1 MTLRLGPW
9 LAGLTIKTKGL
20 DMRRL
25 DIDRVD
31 TMPDGELGD
40 FGWAQRPFIARVE
53 EEYNAGRP
61 LRFIVL
67 KARQVGISTAT
78 EALLFLW
85 SFFYRGSNSL
95 VISYEDPQAQELFQM
110 MKTYWDTWPHRH
122 LYTLQY
128 STKRQMRWLETKSQ
142 VRVATAKNV
151 GGSRGSTVHALHASE
166 LAFWA
171 DPETLWIGLNQTI
184 PSRHGTLVVLESTAN
199 GIGNWFHEKWVEA
212 DAGESEFIPIFFP
225 YYRHYEYRMHT
236 TLSTR
241 SELNADERLL
251 LKLMQSEGA
260 SDEQAYR
267 TVAWRRWAIINKCN
281 GDLPYF
287 MQEYPACVTGDTRVG
302 TSRGLVRIDMVSPGD
317 EATLG
322 TVIRSHEQPASLI
335 WSLTTTDGYR
345 LRGTF
350 DHPVFLETGLLQPL
364 STLKVGQKIR
374 LQPSRLADSYHTVT
388 WRELG
393 VDHSLTIT
401 EEWGR
406 LLGYYMGDG
415 SYGLDT
421 LSVACDAKDGDVVD
435 DVVKLFDA
443 VLGLQGRVRRTGSN
457 KGGIEVRAGS
467 KDLKPVLDRLGLLR
481 RNSDGRI
488 LRKVHVPEVIW
499 RSPPSVVRE
508 FLRGLFEA
516 DGFNAYNSPRIVFF
530 SKHLEFLGDVQL
542 LLLALGVTCRRVSR
556 PAQTGTGY
564 EYQANELC
572 LNGDRVRA
580 FVDRIGFVSERKHRR
595 HQTKPRGRPSTPN
608 TFVTEVTAVAADGVE
623 VTYDLTVAGGEA
635 FDANGILTH
644 NTPDEAFIATG
655 RPIFPHQKVRDAY
668 TKRTGATGRIFRNG
682 VGKVVFEAD
691 PSGPLTMFV
700 RPNRAD
706 RREDRYFIGGD
717 PSETVTGDPGCMHV
731 LNRQTYEQVAVWH
744 DRVNPVYFAEQMIL
758 LGDLYNHCMICPE
771 VEGGGQAAMG
781 YITKSNYDNVWRDRR
796 PDRMRSGN
804 VFGWSTNQTRKQWA
818 IGVLQK
824 RFLDG
829 SLVIHDPKTYNQLI
843 SFVEHDDGYWGN
855 SNPKIHDDAVMAL
868 AITVCASEE
877 QGPFQ
882 THRPSVNNPIVDL
895 YNTLD
900 DQPDSFENLYS
911 TAEGM

>member
-1 MTLRLGPW
+1 VTLRLGPW

-40 FGWAQRPFIARVE
+40 FGWAQRPFIAKAE

-128 STKRQMRWLETKSQ
+128 STKRQLRWLETKSQ

-166 LAFWA
+166 VAFWA

-225 YYRHYEYRMHT
+225 YYRHYEYRLHT
-236 TLSTR
+236 TLSTK

-251 LKLMQSEGA
+251 LKLMQGEGYP
-260 SDEQAYR
+260 DETGYR
-267 TVAWRRWAIINKCN
+267 AVAWRRWAIINKCN

-287 MQEYPACVTGDTRVG
+287 MQEYPA
-302 TSRGLVRIDMVSPGD
+302 
-317 EATLG
+317 
-322 TVIRSHEQPASLI
+322 
-335 WSLTTTDGYR
+335 
-345 LRGTF
+345 
-350 DHPVFLETGLLQPL
+350 
-364 STLKVGQKIR
+364 
-374 LQPSRLADSYHTVT
+374 
-388 WRELG
+388 
-393 VDHSLTIT
+393 
-401 EEWGR
+401 
-406 LLGYYMGDG
+406 
-415 SYGLDT
+415 
-421 LSVACDAKDGDVVD
+421 
-435 DVVKLFDA
+435 
-443 VLGLQGRVRRTGSN
+443 
-457 KGGIEVRAGS
+457 
-467 KDLKPVLDRLGLLR
+467 
-481 RNSDGRI
+481 
-488 LRKVHVPEVIW
+488 
-499 RSPPSVVRE
+499 
-508 FLRGLFEA
+508 
-516 DGFNAYNSPRIVFF
+516 
-530 SKHLEFLGDVQL
+530 
-542 LLLALGVTCRRVSR
+542 
-556 PAQTGTGY
+556 
-564 EYQANELC
+564 
-572 LNGDRVRA
+572 
-580 FVDRIGFVSERKHRR
+580 
-595 HQTKPRGRPSTPN
+595 
-608 TFVTEVTAVAADGVE
+608 
-623 VTYDLTVAGGEA
+623 
-635 FDANGILTH
+635 
-644 NTPDEAFIATG
+644 TPDEAFIATG